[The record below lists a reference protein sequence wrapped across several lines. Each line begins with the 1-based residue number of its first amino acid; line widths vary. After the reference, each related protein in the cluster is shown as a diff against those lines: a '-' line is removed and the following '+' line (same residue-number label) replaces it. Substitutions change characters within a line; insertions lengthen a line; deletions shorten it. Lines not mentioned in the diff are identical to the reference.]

1 MSGWPI
7 LDVAIGLS
15 FVYLLLSTIC
25 TSLTEGITTQLRSR
39 PKYLARGIT
48 ALIGDAA
55 KSDFFSHPVITTFMN
70 EEGDSVPR
78 KVIRKIQRGLGLRSA
93 ITADKDPSYLP
104 GDKFA
109 TVVYAMLQEKIDGRP
124 KYAQLADKASL
135 VLKNATSPDEQIKAL
150 HVWYDQ
156 VMERVSGWYK
166 RHAQMWIRIV
176 AIAVVVVLN
185 ADSTHI
191 ANLLWT
197 DPTVRQIAVEQ
208 AKARLAQPPPQTASV
223 DYSDTDESIPEEQPE
238 QIGKPGDSSDKHL
251 GLESEQ
257 WQLIYKLMS
266 WTQDKAD
273 LAQQMG
279 DQGTANPAG
288 ILASF
293 FYLLQL
299 FWFGLQRHWLGWLV
313 TVIAVSLGA
322 PFWFDAL
329 NRLVNIRNAGE
340 PPAKKEP
347 TSEKEVEEKKK

>member
-39 PKYLARGIT
+39 PKYLARGIA

-55 KSDFFSHPVITTFMN
+55 TGDFFSHPAIATFMN
-70 EEGDSVPR
+70 DEEDSTPR
-78 KVIRKIQRGLGLRSA
+78 KVIRKILGVLGVKRTIA
-93 ITADKDPSYLP
+93 VGRDPSYLP

-109 TVVYAMLQEKIDGRP
+109 VVVQAMLRETVNGKPR
-124 KYAQLADKASL
+124 YAELANNLSV
-135 VLKNATSPDEQIKAL
+135 VLKNATTSDEEIKAL

-185 ADSTHI
+185 ADSTSI

-197 DPTVRQIAVEQ
+197 DPTVRQVAVEQ

-223 DYSDTDESIPEEQPE
+223 DYSDTDESIPDEQPE

-251 GLESEQ
+251 GLDPTQ
-257 WQLIYKLMS
+257 WQLIYKLMG
-266 WTQDKAD
+266 WTEDKAG
-273 LAQQMG
+273 LEQQMG
-279 DQGTANPAG
+279 IQGKTNQAG
-288 ILASF
+288 ILAPSL
-293 FYLLQL
+293 YLLQL
-299 FWFGLQRHWLGWLV
+299 FWFGLQRHWLGWFI

-329 NRLVNIRNAGE
+329 NRLVNIRNAGDA
-340 PPAKKEP
+340 PAKKEP
-347 TSEKEVEEKKK
+347 TTEKEVEKTK